1 MTHCGDEVRHGK
13 PAPDCFRA
21 AAAKLGAAPEDC
33 LVIEDAP
40 SGVQARMRHFRPPF
54 MLFLPSTLRC
64 GMEELYAL
72 WSLQC
77 LFVVSVP
84 DFTSHL
90 ILCDEVDVTGLCTP
104 CRLRQQQACGWWWCR
119 ACRTGAPTR

>member
-40 SGVQARMRHFRPPF
+40 SGVQARGNA
-54 MLFLPSTLRC
+54 LDCLSC
-64 GMEELYAL
+64 GPRQKHCHAG
-72 WSLQC
+72 WKRSLIPAIC
-77 LFVVSVP
+77 FGVSE
-84 DFTSHL
+84 HL
-90 ILCDEVDVTGLCTP
+90 
-104 CRLRQQQACGWWWCR
+104 
-119 ACRTGAPTR
+119 

>member
-40 SGVQARMRHFRPPF
+40 SGVQARRRSP
-54 MLFLPSTLRC
+54 LPV
-64 GMEELYAL
+64 M
-72 WSLQC
+72 
-77 LFVVSVP
+77 
-84 DFTSHL
+84 
-90 ILCDEVDVTGLCTP
+90 
-104 CRLRQQQACGWWWCR
+104 
-119 ACRTGAPTR
+119 